1 MEGLKLEEEEPLVDA
16 DIQDA
21 FKEIRR
27 KKHVFREEHSLK
39 KNRTAYQKR
48 KDVEDVKEAIEEQGL
63 DASKV
68 EERLRNRSR
77 SVSLA
82 ALKKGKQSGMM
93 DE

>member
-48 KDVEDVKEAIEEQGL
+48 KDVDDIK
-63 DASKV
+63 
-68 EERLRNRSR
+68 
-77 SVSLA
+77 
-82 ALKKGKQSGMM
+82 
-93 DE
+93 